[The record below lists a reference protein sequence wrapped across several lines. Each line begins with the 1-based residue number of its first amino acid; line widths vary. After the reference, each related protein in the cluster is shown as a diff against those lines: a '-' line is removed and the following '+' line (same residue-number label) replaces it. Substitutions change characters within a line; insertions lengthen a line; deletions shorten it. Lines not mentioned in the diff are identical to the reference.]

1 MTGRRSLGWTYNQA
15 AKTKATEALEMSRRE
30 AAATAEMSRRAAEPS
45 NELSRAREGSQK
57 RIRGVGHHDEPVFLK
72 SFAGDDDILAG
83 VTTQQELV
91 DGLMKLLK
99 ISDASVDKA
108 TDLIEQLMDDN
119 AKLLKLVA
127 EKEEEAA
134 GWKMLHEQSSAS
146 GMMLTAI
153 VEELMGDLR
162 KLYIERE
169 KEVEESVAAFKQS
182 REELKKELEDFAARR
197 SIDEYRQ

>member
-15 AKTKATEALEMSRRE
+15 AKTKAAEALERSRRE
-30 AAATAEMSRRAAEPS
+30 AAAAAEMSRRAAEPS
-45 NELSRAREGSQK
+45 NELSRAREGSHK
-57 RIRGVGHHDEPVFLK
+57 RIRGGHRDEPAFLK
-72 SFAGDDDILAG
+72 SFAGDGDIPAG
-83 VTTQQELV
+83 VTMQQELV

-108 TDLIEQLMDDN
+108 TGLVEQLMGDN

-134 GWKMLHEQSSAS
+134 GWKMLHDRSSAS
-146 GMMLTAI
+146 EMTLKAV
-153 VEELMGDLR
+153 VEELMGGLR
-162 KLYIERE
+162 KLRIERE
-169 KEVEESVAAFKQS
+169 QEVEESVAAFKQS

-197 SIDEYRQ
+197 SIDE

>member
-1 MTGRRSLGWTYNQA
+1 MSHCEA
-15 AKTKATEALEMSRRE
+15 AAAVQMSRRI
-30 AAATAEMSRRAAEPS
+30 AEPS
-45 NELSRAREGSQK
+45 NEVSRAREGSHK
-57 RIRGVGHHDEPVFLK
+57 RIRDIGHRDEPVFLE
-72 SFAGDDDILAG
+72 SFAGDNNILAG

-108 TDLIEQLMDDN
+108 TGLVEQLMDDN

-146 GMMLTAI
+146 EMTLKAV
-153 VEELMGDLR
+153 VEELMGGMR
-162 KLYIERE
+162 KLRIKRE
-169 KEVEESVAAFKQS
+169 
-182 REELKKELEDFAARR
+182 
-197 SIDEYRQ
+197 